1 MSGLNVAAVES
12 LGQWDDA
19 FKFNVVVEDDDGD
32 REAIPA
38 LVSRTTSVVAGFG
51 DDGPTLEWVADRFRN
66 HPRLIDNYEP
76 LLPQLREWGTTGAN
90 GKWVVLTA
98 EPA

>member
-1 MSGLNVAAVES
+1 MSVFKVAAVEP

-19 FKFNVVVEDDDGD
+19 FKFNVVVEDGQD
-32 REAIPA
+32 REVIPA

-51 DDGPTLEWVADRFRN
+51 AEGPTLEWVADRFRD

-76 LLPQLREWGTTGAN
+76 LLPQLREWGTTGVN
-90 GKWVVLTA
+90 GKWVALTA
-98 EPA
+98 VE